1 MDVKQ
6 IADWLT
12 VAGWFIAGAWFIR
25 QHLFR
30 REDHAR
36 IDLTASMRLVT
47 ESADHRVVEVIAEVE
62 NTGAVRHYIRRLAY
76 TIRGSDME
84 ELRSEPDL
92 LDQVELP
99 IVVARNRPF
108 FPREWV
114 YSFVDAGQKST
125 YRHLVLVPREVRL
138 VQLAVRMGYEDEESD
153 FHTAVWF
160 GTL

>member
-1 MDVKQ
+1 MEVNE

-12 VAGWFIAGAWFIR
+12 VVGWFITGLWFIR
-25 QHLFR
+25 QHLRR

-36 IDLTASMRLVT
+36 IDLTASMRLVA
-47 ESADHRVVEVIAEVE
+47 EAGDHRVVEVIAEVE

-76 TIRGSDME
+76 TIRGSDMQDLQSDP
-84 ELRSEPDL
+84 ELL
-92 LDQVELP
+92 HQVELP
-99 IVVARNRPF
+99 VVVARNRRF

-125 YRHLVLVPREVRL
+125 YRHLILIPKDLRL